1 VQPVCYVDKELQR
14 GGMDVIASGWIGAAP
29 DLIREMGRESGR
41 KSVYGNPE
49 ALAGHL
55 AGGCCD
61 PENKKGLIQSDESS
75 SLDARDGFQR

>member
-1 VQPVCYVDKELQR
+1 
-14 GGMDVIASGWIGAAP
+14 MDVIASGWIGAAP

-75 SLDARDGFQR
+75 SLDARDGFQRWANMELKSIALILW